1 MNDGETSGS
10 GSSGTPRAPSRWLRV
25 KLWFVRNFMPTDTA
39 NFLFWAGAVGLI
51 GGLVAV
57 LFPLANE
64 ELQQLVFRSSS
75 GMILNSAENV
85 LREKPAWIGWLWI
98 GLVPAVGG
106 LVAGLVLLFGERLTR
121 GAKAPELLEAVT
133 VREGVMRVRPTLV
146 KSLSSLISVSTGAS
160 IGREGAIVQL
170 AATLASKV
178 GQLGKTNPQQMR
190 LLVGCG
196 VASGIAAAYNAPIAG
211 ALFVA
216 QIIFGNFAMEVFAP
230 VVFASLLATLVS
242 RAAHPQTVFG
252 ELHFTMQSPWELI
265 PYLLFGLI
273 CGVAAPWFRSSLM
286 GSKRVFDK
294 LPLPL
299 PLKLALGG
307 LIVGGIAIFVPAV
320 LGNGYEAG
328 QRILNGDTLVS
339 WLAKHPLW
347 MGIALVSVLKVF
359 ATSVSFGSGA
369 VGGIFTPTLVLG
381 ASLGFLFGE
390 GVNAVMPER
399 MAANPAAYALV
410 GMGGLLAGTTHAPL
424 MAMLMIFEMSL
435 NYEIVLP
442 LMLCCVASSY
452 ISRRIRAESIY
463 TEPLQEHG
471 GSWRMT
477 PEAMVMTS
485 TRVSEVMNQA
495 MDVVRETAKFD
506 EVVALFLRTRRN
518 HVFVVG
524 EHNELRGAI
533 SIHDLKEWMQRGP
546 ELQFVIALDLADA
559 TFPVAT
565 REDRLAEVI
574 EKFWARECERL
585 PVVDSLEQRRLVG
598 TISKRD
604 IFGVYGRE
612 ILQKEFQLTRVAH
625 RTDKGKV
632 SRYLEIPPPYVL
644 EEIEVDAALDGMK
657 VGQVH
662 LNSKYGLL
670 ALLLRTRND
679 DGSESSR
686 VVTATEKLHRR
697 DVLVVL
703 GKPDDI
709 AQFKREYAERR

>member
-1 MNDGETSGS
+1 MNDGE
-10 GSSGTPRAPSRWLRV
+10 SSDPESPKPPVGLNRWLRL
-25 KLWFVRNFMPTDTA
+25 KLWFVRNFMPTETA

-51 GGLVAV
+51 GGLIAV
-57 LFPLANE
+57 LFQLGNE
-64 ELQQLVFRSSS
+64 SLQNFLFRSE
-75 GMILNSAENV
+75 GGRILASAESL
-85 LREKPAWIGWLWI
+85 LREKPVWVGWLWVA
-98 GLVPAVGG
+98 LVPALGG

-121 GAKAPELLEAVT
+121 GAKAPDLLEAVT
-133 VREGVMRVRPTLV
+133 VREGVMRMRPTLV
-146 KSLSSLISVSTGAS
+146 KSFSSLISIASGAS

-170 AATLASKV
+170 AATFASKL
-178 GQLGKTNPQQMR
+178 GQWSRTNAHQMR

-230 VVFASLLATLVS
+230 VVFASLLATLITRSVDS
-242 RAAHPQTVFG
+242 ETVFG
-252 ELHFTMQSPWELI
+252 HLHFELKSPWELI

-273 CGVAAPWFRSSLM
+273 CGVASPWFRSSLL
-286 GSKRVFDK
+286 GSKKLFDK
-294 LPLPL
+294 LALPLPL
-299 PLKLALGG
+299 QVALGG
-307 LIVGGIAIFVPAV
+307 LIVGVVAVFFPAV
-320 LGNGYEAG
+320 MGNGYDAG
-328 QRILNGDTLVS
+328 QRILSGDAVVN

-347 MGIALVSVLKVF
+347 IGIALVALFKVF
-359 ATSVSFGSGA
+359 ATSVSLGSGA
-369 VGGIFTPTLVLG
+369 VGGIFTPTLFLG
-381 ASLGFLFGE
+381 AALGFLFGAS
-390 GVNAVMPER
+390 VNAAMPER
-399 MAANPAAYALV
+399 LAADPAAYALV

-424 MAMLMIFEMSL
+424 MAILMIFEMSL

-463 TEPLQEHG
+463 TDPLQEHG

-495 MDVVRETAKFD
+495 MDVVRETARFE
-506 EVVALFLRTRRN
+506 EVVALFLRSRRN

-524 EHNELRGAI
+524 DRNELRGAI

-559 TFPVAT
+559 TFPMAT

-574 EKFWARECERL
+574 EKFWERECERL
-585 PVVDSLEQRRLVG
+585 PVVDSPERRHLVG

-612 ILQKEFQLTRVAH
+612 ILQKEFQLTRIAH
-625 RTDKGKV
+625 RTEKGKA

-644 EEIEVDAALDGMK
+644 EEIEVDAALDGME

-662 LNSKYGLL
+662 LNSTYGLL
-670 ALLLRTRND
+670 ALLLRSRSG
-679 DGSESSR
+679 DGSETSR
-686 VVTATEKLHRR
+686 VVTATERLHRR

-709 AQFKREYAERR
+709 ERFKQESAQGK